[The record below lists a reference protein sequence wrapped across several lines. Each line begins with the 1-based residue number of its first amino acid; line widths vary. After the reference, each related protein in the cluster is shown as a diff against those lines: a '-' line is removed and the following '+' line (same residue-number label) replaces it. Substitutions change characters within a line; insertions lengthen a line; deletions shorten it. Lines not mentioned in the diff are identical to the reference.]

1 MSKRVAVFAREPK
14 LGFVKS
20 RLASQVGAARALDCY
35 IETLEIAIQAAS
47 NHSLELWYEG
57 RPCDSWIERRLPI
70 QKQSEGDLGNR
81 MLVAFCNG
89 VDVVIG
95 SDIPLISTD
104 YVDRALDLL
113 SRVEVVLGPT
123 EDGGYCLIG
132 LQRPVS
138 QLFRDIAWSS
148 SRVLAQTLAIA
159 RRENL
164 TVELLPRL
172 WDIDD
177 ETGYNRWISMRGI
190 DGIRNSRT
198 T

>member
-57 RPCDSWIERRLPI
+57 RPCNSWIERCLPI
-70 QKQSEGDLGNR
+70 KKQSEGDLGNR
-81 MLVAFCNG
+81 MYAAFCDG
-89 VDVVIG
+89 IDVVIG
-95 SDIPLISTD
+95 SDIPLISNH
-104 YVDRALDLL
+104 YVDRAVDSL
-113 SRVEVVLGPT
+113 SRVDVVLGPT

-132 LQRPVS
+132 LRRPVS
-138 QLFRDIAWSS
+138 QLFQDIAWSS

-159 RRENL
+159 HRENL
-164 TVELLPRL
+164 AVELLPRL

-190 DGIRNSRT
+190 DTTRNSRT